1 MALPRLLLAAPG
13 LLCTAL
19 VAPGP
24 LRAQE
29 ACSLCI
35 AADQAND
42 SERPLTIEIEADLV
56 FSRLALSGKGQG
68 TAAIDPQSGRKAV
81 SGMVDLGGQAVQGR
95 ARIQGEPH
103 RAVRIILPGSVTM
116 TSAGGGTAEL
126 TDFVTDLPAWP
137 VLDAYGQLEFAFG
150 GTMVLQGPVG
160 GALRGRL
167 PISVEY
173 N

>member
-1 MALPRLLLAAPG
+1 MLVSRVPAA
-13 LLCTAL
+13 
-19 VAPGP
+19 
-24 LRAQE
+24 AQD
-29 ACSLCI
+29 ACSLCTSPDGGTV
-35 AADQAND
+35 A
-42 SERPLTIEIEADLV
+42 ERPLTIEIYADLV
-56 FSRLALSGKGQG
+56 FSRLALSGSGQG

-95 ARIQGEPH
+95 ARIFGQPH

-126 TDFVTDLPAWP
+126 TDFATDLPAWP
-137 VLDAYGQLEFAFG
+137 VLDAFGQLEFAFG
-150 GTMVLQGPVG
+150 GTMVLRGPVG

>member
-1 MALPRLLLAAPG
+1 MAHSWLRLAASG

-24 LRAQE
+24 LRAQD
-29 ACSLCI
+29 ACSLCMS
-35 AADQAND
+35 AGTGNEK
-42 SERPLTIEIEADLV
+42 ERPLTIEIASDLV
-56 FSRLALSGKGQG
+56 FSRLALSGKSQG
-68 TAAIDPQSGRKAV
+68 SVAIDPQSGRKAV

-137 VLDAYGQLEFAFG
+137 VLDAHGQLEFAFG
-150 GTMVLQGPVG
+150 GTMVLHGPVG

>member
-1 MALPRLLLAAPG
+1 MVPPRLRLVA
-13 LLCTAL
+13 LCAVLHAL
-19 VAPGP
+19 VGASP
-24 LRAQE
+24 LPAQE
-29 ACSLCI
+29 ACSLCTTVRG
-35 AADQAND
+35 ADQ
-42 SERPLTIEIEADLV
+42 EPQLTIEIASDLV
-56 FSRLALSGKGQG
+56 FSRLALTGTGQA

-95 ARIQGEPH
+95 ARIQGQAH
-103 RAVRIILPGSVTM
+103 RAVRIILPDSVTM

-137 VLDAYGQLEFAFG
+137 VLDSYGQLEFAFG
-150 GTMVLQGPVG
+150 GTVVLRGPVG
-160 GALRGRL
+160 GTLRGRL